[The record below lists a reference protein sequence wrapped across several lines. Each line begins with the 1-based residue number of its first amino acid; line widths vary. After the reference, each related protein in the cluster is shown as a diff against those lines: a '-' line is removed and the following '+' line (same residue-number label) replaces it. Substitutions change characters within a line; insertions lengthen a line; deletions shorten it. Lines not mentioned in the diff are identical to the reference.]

1 MLTRKRNK
9 KTYLDKIL
17 QQLSDEP
24 LEWNDM
30 VSNIKS
36 NWNEET
42 TFNEE
47 FIIKS
52 IIKGIISNKIEKLT
66 IDNIKNKY
74 KGHSYKLMNS

>member
-17 QQLSDEP
+17 EQLSCEA

-30 VSNIKS
+30 VSNIES
-36 NWNEET
+36 NWDEET
-42 TFNEE
+42 TFSEE

-52 IIKGIISNKIEKLT
+52 IIKGINLNKIEQLT

-74 KGHSYKLMNS
+74 KGHSYKLKN